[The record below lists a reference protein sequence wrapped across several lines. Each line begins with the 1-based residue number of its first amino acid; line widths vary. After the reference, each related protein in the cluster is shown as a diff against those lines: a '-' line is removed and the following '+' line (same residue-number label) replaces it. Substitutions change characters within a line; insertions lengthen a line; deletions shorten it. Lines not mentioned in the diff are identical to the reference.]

1 MPEVTIYTKRGC
13 VHCLRAKRRLRRRCV
28 SYREVPAG
36 DNVDEMR
43 KVLMERFG
51 RSTFPQI
58 VIGER
63 HIGGA
68 SELVLLDKA
77 GDLKRSTAAG

>member
-1 MPEVTIYTKRGC
+1 MTIYTKQRC
-13 VHCLRAKRRLRRRCV
+13 LHSLRAKRRLRRRGV
-28 SYREVPAG
+28 RFREIPAG
-36 DNVDEMR
+36 ENVDQMR
-43 KVLMERFG
+43 EQLSERFG

-68 SELVLLDKA
+68 SELASLDKA
-77 GDLKRSTAAG
+77 GALDRLLADG